1 MGRSLVLL
9 FFFCC
14 SLAALCTR
22 QPAIKMDAWLNKKK
36 KPAKDQANTANSQNT
51 VPEGGQLENELANV
65 SKATSS
71 EKRHNDEECEE
82 SGTSGC
88 FRPDTGAGTS
98 EDLGEQPP
106 NKKRKTRP
114 RPYKDYFLK
123 YGFVNYSKTNQEAR
137 PMCVICSK
145 KTRK

>member
-1 MGRSLVLL
+1 
-9 FFFCC
+9 
-14 SLAALCTR
+14 
-22 QPAIKMDAWLNKKK
+22 MDAWLIKKK
-36 KPAKDQANTANSQNT
+36 KTAKDQANTANSQNT
-51 VPEGGQLENELANV
+51 VPEGGQLENKLANV

-88 FRPDTGAGTS
+88 FRPDTGAGNVTS

-123 YGFVNYSKTNQEAR
+123 YGFVPKRTKKLD
-137 PMCVICSK
+137 PCVLYAAKNSQM
-145 KTRK
+145 RV